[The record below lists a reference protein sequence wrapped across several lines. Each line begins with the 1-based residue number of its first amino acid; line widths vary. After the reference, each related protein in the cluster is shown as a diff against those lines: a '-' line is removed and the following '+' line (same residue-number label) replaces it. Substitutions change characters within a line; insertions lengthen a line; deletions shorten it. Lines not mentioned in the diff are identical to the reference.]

1 MEEKK
6 KDFNSFIRDVVSKIL
21 GYGLAIIFASI
32 VLASFPSCSAEPDK
46 IDLIIPGLD
55 IPTIDEMPKEEEVPP
70 ITEKPVVYVDIP
82 NGYKVDKNGDYSK
95 LLYPEDVEIVNN
107 RMIYFRD
114 SAGKSMFIRSSGEC
128 SASSADNPTA
138 TFATDSITLKLRD
151 LEIVF
156 IKK

>member
-6 KDFNSFIRDVVSKIL
+6 KDFSDFVRDVVSKIL
-21 GYGLAIIFASI
+21 GYGLAIIFVSI

-55 IPTIDEMPKEEEVPP
+55 IPSIDEIPDVDVELPEDD
-70 ITEKPVVYVDIP
+70 KPVVYVEIA
-82 NGYKVDKNGDYSK
+82 NGYKVDKDGDYSK
-95 LLYPEDVEIVNN
+95 LIYPEDIEIVNN

-128 SASSADNPTA
+128 SASSPDNPSA
-138 TFATDSITLKLRD
+138 IFAADTITLKLRD

-156 IKK
+156 ID